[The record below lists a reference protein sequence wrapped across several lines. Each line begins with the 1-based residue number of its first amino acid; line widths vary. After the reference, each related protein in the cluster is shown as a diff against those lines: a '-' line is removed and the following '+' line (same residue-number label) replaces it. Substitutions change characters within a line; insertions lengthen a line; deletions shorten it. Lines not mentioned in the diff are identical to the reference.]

1 MIRRYLK
8 ILRYG
13 IKLSKLYL
21 VLCFFQLI
29 LSFASSA
36 VSLLLPKIL
45 LNAIAAENLKLI
57 LIVLCLSFSLS
68 AVNAIIGRF
77 LSPKLSWLREK
88 INAQVIDD
96 FLHKSI
102 NLDLEYFDQMGAY
115 DKYTIAFGRCCAI
128 VQGAFDILLLF
139 VSSFLQVGLVIYVL
153 SWLSPVVLL
162 VFLIVCIVQT
172 YINNLIQRDNYKYQ
186 KQMNNHNRKLNYLYR
201 LFYIP
206 EFMRDI
212 RANDIKQFIFKKKQE
227 VTETVLSDTCSTN
240 QKVSAKNC
248 IVTMLSVVESF
259 ATMLYFSLEV
269 VWQRIWYDDF
279 VVSLNAYNQLKSA
292 FSQIL
297 SNFVTLSANDLYIK
311 DYLSFMETASNVTC
325 GTRHLTSVDLVEF
338 RDVSFRY
345 PNANK
350 NSLNKV
356 NFTIRKGEHVA
367 IIGKNGA
374 GKTTIIKL
382 LLRLYDPSSGMILI
396 NGTDIREYDI
406 SSLRKT
412 VSVLFQDY
420 SVYAFSIRENLT
432 LGEEISDKKI
442 MAALDRVGLLGKVMS
457 FPRGLDTPITN
468 QLYEGGI
475 EFSGGETQ
483 RLALARAYL
492 REQAFFVFDEPT
504 SNLDPFVEGR
514 FYEDLLSQT
523 TNTMVVISHR
533 ITFTYRMSK
542 IICLNEGCVVEI
554 GTPNDLLKNPKSLY
568 KEMYDLNTSK
578 YIKSVR
584 A

>member
-1 MIRRYLK
+1 MIQRYLR

-13 IKLSKLYL
+13 IKISKLYL
-21 VLCFFQLI
+21 VFRFFQLI

-57 LIVLCLSFSLS
+57 VSILCLSFSVS
-68 AVNAIIGRF
+68 AINAIIDRF
-77 LSPKLSWLREK
+77 LSPKISWLREK
-88 INAQVIDD
+88 INARVIDN

-102 NLDLEYFDQMGAY
+102 NLDLEYFDQPGAY
-115 DKYTIAFGRCCAI
+115 DKYTIAFSRCCTI
-128 VQGAFDILLLF
+128 VQGTSDILLSLI
-139 VSSFLQVGLVIYVL
+139 SSFLQVGLVIYVL

-162 VFLIVCIVQT
+162 VFLIVCAVQT
-172 YINNLIQRDNYKYQ
+172 YISNMIQRDNYEYQ
-186 KQMNNHNRKLNYLYR
+186 KHMNNHNRKLNYLYR

-212 RANDIKQFIFKKKQE
+212 RSNDIKNFIFKKKQKI
-227 VTETVLSDTCSTN
+227 TEQVLSDTYSTN
-240 QKVSAKNC
+240 QKVSVKNF
-248 IVTMLSVVESF
+248 IVAILSAVEAF

-269 VWQRIWYDDF
+269 VWRRIWYDDF
-279 VVSLNAYNQLKSA
+279 VVSLNAYNRLKNA

-297 SNFVTLSANDLYIK
+297 SNFVALSANDLYIR
-311 DYLSFMETASNVTC
+311 DYISFMETASNITC
-325 GTRHLTSVDLVEF
+325 GTRELTFVDLVEF
-338 RDVSFRY
+338 RNVSFQY
-345 PNANK
+345 PNASTNA
-350 NSLNKV
+350 LNNV

-374 GKTTIIKL
+374 GKTTMIKL
-382 LLRLYDPSSGMILI
+382 LLRLYDPSDGMILI
-396 NGTDIREYDI
+396 NGVDIREYDI

-432 LGEEISDKKI
+432 FGAKVSDQKI

-457 FPRGLDTPITN
+457 LSKGLDTPITN
-468 QLYEGGI
+468 QLYEGGV

-492 REQAFFVFDEPT
+492 REQTLFVFDEPT
-504 SNLDPFVEGR
+504 SNLDPFVESR

-533 ITFTYRMSK
+533 ITFTYKMSK
-542 IICLNEGCVVEI
+542 IICMSEGTVVEI
-554 GTPNDLLKNPKSLY
+554 GSPDDLLKNPKSLY
-568 KEMYDLNTSK
+568 KEMYDLNTTK
-578 YIKSVR
+578 YIGP
-584 A
+584 

>member
-13 IKLSKLYL
+13 INLSKLYI
-21 VLCFFQLI
+21 VLRFSQSI
-29 LSFASSA
+29 LSFAASA

-45 LNAIAAENLKLI
+45 LNAIAAESLNLI
-57 LIVLCLSFSLS
+57 WIILCLSLS
-68 AVNAIIGRF
+68 VSALNAIIDKV
-77 LSPKLSWLREK
+77 LSPKLSCLREK

-102 NLDLEYFDQMGAY
+102 NLALQYFDQPGSY
-115 DKYTIAFGRCCAI
+115 DKYTIAFGRCCTI
-128 VQGAFDILLLF
+128 VQGAFDILLSF
-139 VSSFLQVGLVIYVL
+139 ISSFLQVGLVIYVL

-162 VFLIVCIVQT
+162 IFLIVCAVQT
-172 YINNLIQRDNYKYQ
+172 YINNLIQRDNYEYQ
-186 KQMNNHNRKLNYLYR
+186 KQMSNHNRKLNYLYR
-201 LFYIP
+201 LFYVP

-212 RANDIKQFIFKKKQE
+212 RANDIKQFIFEKKQK
-227 VTETVLSDTCSTN
+227 VTGKVLSDTVSTN
-240 QKVSAKNC
+240 RKVSSKNF
-248 IVTMLSVVESF
+248 IVSILSAFESF

-279 VVSLNAYNQLKSA
+279 VVSLNAYNRLKSS

-297 SNFVTLSANDLYIK
+297 SNLVSLSANDLYIK
-311 DYLSFMETASNVTC
+311 DYLSFMETASDITC
-325 GTRHLTSVDLVEF
+325 GTRRLTAIDSVEF
-338 RDVSFRY
+338 RNVTFQYPNATKRALVDVSF
-345 PNANK
+345 
-350 NSLNKV
+350 V
-356 NFTIRKGEHVA
+356 IHKGDHVA

-382 LLRLYDPSSGMILI
+382 LLRLYDPSDGLILV
-396 NGTDIREYDI
+396 NGIDIREYDI
-406 SSLRKT
+406 SSLRRA

-432 LGEEISDKKI
+432 LGADISEVKI
-442 MAALDRVGLLGKVMS
+442 KDALERMGLLSKVMS
-457 FPRGLDTPITN
+457 LPQGLDTPITN
-468 QLYEGGI
+468 QLYEGGV

-492 REQAFFVFDEPT
+492 RDQSLFVLDEPT
-504 SNLDPFVEGR
+504 SNLDPFVESR

-523 TNTMVVISHR
+523 TNTMIVISHR

-542 IICLNEGCVVEI
+542 IICMSEGRVAEI
-554 GTPNDLLKNPKSLY
+554 GSPDALLENPKSLY
-568 KEMYDLNTSK
+568 KEMYDLNTAK
-578 YIKSVR
+578 YIKQNL
-584 A
+584 